1 MGEPPSSTLS
11 PNTTL
16 FRYKSSP
23 GMLNDNIHVLN
34 PGTTPA
40 NVTISLP
47 GGIPQQLT
55 VAPGAEA
62 YATFQPGT
70 IGGPVTIT
78 SDQPVLASQRVQ
90 FEQTFNEVWAIS

>member
-1 MGEPPSSTLS
+1 
-11 PNTTL
+11 
-16 FRYKSSP
+16 
-23 GMLNDNIHVLN
+23 MLNDNIHVLN

-47 GGIPQQLT
+47 GSIAQQLT

-62 YATFQPGT
+62 YATFPPGT

-90 FEQTFNEVWAIS
+90 SEQTFNEVWAIS